1 MNPLSRRSLLHA
13 ATVGGAVAGIGGF
26 SALSRFFAP
35 LLAGDADGLAPFQAP
50 SADEIDD
57 ASHVLNRLT
66 FGPRPGQHAEISTLG
81 AREFIKRQLDPASL
95 DDHWTDAQSA
105 RFEALHAWPLGEL
118 LEYNS
123 RELLDQLTRDK
134 ILHAVHSKRQLKEVM
149 VDFWSDHFNIDPS
162 KGDSKWLKPADD
174 REVIRAHALGSF
186 PALLKASA
194 LSPSMLWYLDGRV
207 NRHAKATERPN
218 ENYGR
223 ELLELHTL
231 GVHGGYTQQDV
242 MEIARC
248 LTGWT
253 VRERAKSRFAVGKV
267 EFRPDL
273 HDDGP
278 KILLGVTIPA
288 GLGAADL
295 DRVIDIVAH
304 HPSTAHF
311 IAEKLCRRFIA
322 DNPPASAV
330 GVVASEFLSSRGEL
344 RPTLTKLFETPEFW
358 ASRGG
363 KIKRPFHFVVST
375 LRATSART
383 NAGRALQNHLLR
395 LGHAPFQ
402 YPTPDGYPEEA
413 QPWMATLLW
422 RWKFALDFTNRAI
435 EGTSFP
441 ADKLARSAGGESA
454 LAAHLLGR
462 APTDLEKSAAA
473 SSGAPLALLLA
484 SPAFQSF

>member
-1 MNPLSRRSLLHA
+1 VSPISRRRLLQA
-13 ATVGGAVAGIGGF
+13 ATAGGAVAGIGGF
-26 SALSRFFAP
+26 SALSQIFAP
-35 LLAGDADGLAPFQAP
+35 FLTGDPDGLAPFQAP
-50 SADEIDD
+50 AANEIDD

-66 FGPRPGQHAEISTLG
+66 FGPRPGQHAEISALG
-81 AREFIKRQLDPASL
+81 TREFIARQLDPESL
-95 DDHWTDAQSA
+95 DDHWTDARSG
-105 RFEALHAWPLGEL
+105 RFEALRAWPLGEL
-118 LEYNS
+118 LEYDA
-123 RELLDQLTRDK
+123 RELLDQLTRQK

-174 REVIRAHALGSF
+174 RDVIRTHALGSF
-186 PALLKASA
+186 PAMLRASA

-207 NRHAKATERPN
+207 NRRTKETERPN

-223 ELLELHTL
+223 ELLELHAM

-253 VRERAKSRFAVGKV
+253 VRERAKSGFAVGKV
-267 EFRPDL
+267 EFRPDF
-273 HDDGP
+273 HDDGS
-278 KILLGVTIPA
+278 KILLGTTIPA

-295 DRVIDIVAH
+295 DCVIDIVAH
-304 HPSTAHF
+304 HPSTARYL
-311 IAEKLCRRFIA
+311 AEKLCRRFIA
-322 DNPPASAV
+322 DDPPAAAV
-330 GVVASEFLSSRGEL
+330 SLVAETFLRSNGEL
-344 RPTLTKLFETPEFW
+344 RPTLTALFETPEFW

-375 LRATSART
+375 LRATAART
-383 NAGRALQNHLLR
+383 NAGPALQKHLLR

-402 YPTPDGYPEEA
+402 FPTPDGYPEEA

-422 RWKFALDFTNRAI
+422 RWKFALDFSNRSI

-441 ADKLARSAGGESA
+441 AEKLVRSAGGEPV
-454 LAAHLLGR
+454 LAASLLGR

-473 SSGAPLALLLA
+473 SSGVPLALLLA

>member
-1 MNPLSRRSLLHA
+1 MNPVSRRSLLQA

-26 SALSRFFAP
+26 SALSRFFSP
-35 LLAGDADGLAPFQAP
+35 LLAGDSDGLAPFQAP
-50 SADEIDD
+50 AAGEIDD
-57 ASHVLNRLT
+57 ASHVINRLS
-66 FGPRPGQHAEISTLG
+66 FGPRPGQHAEISALG
-81 AREFIKRQLDPASL
+81 AREFIARQLDPESI
-95 DDHWTDAQSA
+95 DDHWVEARSG
-105 RFEALHAWPLGEL
+105 RFEALRAWPLGEL
-118 LEYNS
+118 LEYDS
-123 RELLDQLTRDK
+123 RELLDQLTRHK

-162 KGDSKWLKPADD
+162 KGDTKWLKPADD
-174 REVIRAHALGSF
+174 RDVIRAHALGSF
-186 PALLKASA
+186 PALLKASV

-207 NRHAKATERPN
+207 NRRANEAEKPN
-218 ENYGR
+218 ENHGR
-223 ELLELHTL
+223 ELLELHSM

-278 KILLGVTIPA
+278 KFLLGNRIPA

-295 DRVIDIVAH
+295 DRVIEIVAH
-304 HPSTAHF
+304 HPSTARY

-322 DNPPASAV
+322 DDPPAVAV
-330 GVVASEFLSSRGEL
+330 SVVAETFQRTRGEIK
-344 RPTLTKLFETPEFW
+344 PTLTTLFDTPEFW
-358 ASRGG
+358 SSRGG
-363 KIKRPFHFVVST
+363 KIKRPFHFVVSA

-383 NAGRALQNHLLR
+383 QAGSALQNHLLR

-422 RWKFALDFTNRAI
+422 RWKFALDFANRAI
-435 EGTSFP
+435 EGTSFSP
-441 ADKLARSAGGESA
+441 EKLLRAAGGNDA

-462 APTDLEKSAAA
+462 AATAEETSAAL

>member
-1 MNPLSRRSLLHA
+1 VKSMSRRSLLQA
-13 ATVGGAVAGIGGF
+13 ASVSGAVAGIGGF
-26 SALSRFFAP
+26 SALSQFLSP
-35 LLAGDADGLAPFQAP
+35 LLTGDSDGLSPFHAPA
-50 SADEIDD
+50 ARDIDD
-57 ASHVLNRLT
+57 ASHVLNRLC
-66 FGPRPGQHAEISTLG
+66 FAPRPGQHAEVSALG
-81 AREFIKRQLDPASL
+81 AREFIARQLDPESI
-95 DDHWTDAQSA
+95 DDRWTDARSGH
-105 RFEALHAWPLGEL
+105 FEALRARPIGEL
-118 LEYNS
+118 LEYDA
-123 RELLDQLTRDK
+123 RELLDQLTRYK

-186 PALLKASA
+186 PAFLKASA

-207 NRHAKATERPN
+207 NRRANASDHPN

-223 ELLELHTL
+223 ELLELHSM

-278 KILLGVTIPA
+278 KTLLGTAVSA
-288 GLGAADL
+288 GLGAAEL
-295 DRVIDIVAH
+295 DRVIEIVSN
-304 HPSTAHF
+304 HPSTARF

-322 DNPPASAV
+322 EDPPADAIR
-330 GVVASEFLSSRGEL
+330 VVAETFQHSRGEI
-344 RPTLTKLFETPEFW
+344 RPTLATLFETPAFW
-358 ASRGG
+358 TSRGG
-363 KIKRPFHFVVST
+363 KIKRPFHFVISA
-375 LRATSART
+375 LRTTSART
-383 NAGRALQNHLLR
+383 DAGPALQNHLLR
-395 LGHAPFQ
+395 LGQAPFRF
-402 YPTPDGYPEEA
+402 PTPDGYPEEA

-422 RWKFALDFTNRAI
+422 RWKFAFDFCNRTI
-435 EGTSFP
+435 KGTSYSP
-441 ADKLARSAGGESA
+441 EKLVRAAGSETA

-462 APTDLEKSAAA
+462 IPTEMEKSAAA

>member
-1 MNPLSRRSLLHA
+1 MRPISRRSLLQA

-26 SALSRFFAP
+26 SVLSRFFTP
-35 LLAGDADGLAPFQAP
+35 LLAGDGDGLAPFQAP
-50 SADEIDD
+50 AAEEIDD

-66 FGPRPGQHAEISTLG
+66 FGPRPGQHAEISALG
-81 AREFIKRQLDPASL
+81 AREFITRQLDPASL
-95 DDHWTDAQSA
+95 DDRWTDAQSG
-105 RFEALHAWPLGEL
+105 RFEALRVWPLGEL
-118 LEYNS
+118 LEYDS
-123 RELLDQLTRDK
+123 RELLDQLTRHK

-174 REVIRAHALGSF
+174 RDVIRAHALGSF

-194 LSPSMLWYLDGRV
+194 LSPSMLWYLDGRM
-207 NRHAKATERPN
+207 NRRANDTERPN

-223 ELLELHTL
+223 ELLELHAM

-253 VRERAKSRFAVGKV
+253 VRERAKSGFAVGKV

-278 KILLGVTIPA
+278 KVLLGTAIPA

-295 DRVIDIVAH
+295 DRVIDIVAR
-304 HPSTAHF
+304 HPSTARYL
-311 IAEKLCRRFIA
+311 AEKLCRRFIA
-322 DNPPASAV
+322 DDPPATAVSAV
-330 GVVASEFLSSRGEL
+330 AETFLHSRGEL
-344 RPTLTKLFETPEFW
+344 RPTLAVLFETPEFW

-383 NAGRALQNHLLR
+383 NGGPALQNHLLR

-402 YPTPDGYPEEA
+402 FPTPDGYPEEA

-422 RWKFALDFTNRAI
+422 RWKFALDFANRAI
-435 EGTSFP
+435 EGTSFS
-441 ADKLARSAGGESA
+441 AEKLVRSAGGEPG
-454 LAAHLLGR
+454 LTAHLLGR
-462 APTDLEKSAAA
+462 AATDLEQSAAA

-484 SPAFQSF
+484 SPAFQTF